1 MEENCSITTIDWE
14 KIREVRSNWFI
25 EKNKRDDYELTAG
38 VDGKRGNFTSYRGNI
53 NRFTTDD
60 WYDDIRNNLI
70 PTMINDGILIKR
82 KERITVWPSWVKE
95 LLWHEQNKKCPL
107 TNKPIPESEIFDG
120 KKWEVEHD
128 LALENGGTNDLDN
141 LQLACPT
148 ENKKKGSK
156 KNYKPLTTYA

>member
-1 MEENCSITTIDWE
+1 MKNPKSSW
-14 KIREVRSNWFI
+14 KIRNHH
-25 EKNKRDDYELTAG
+25 EKKEII
-38 VDGKRGNFTSYRGNI
+38 K
-53 NRFTTDD
+53 
-60 WYDDIRNNLI
+60 
-70 PTMINDGILIKR
+70 IKR

-156 KNYKPLTTYA
+156 KNYKPLTTYAWTYMILQMP